1 MDQVPEVQQE
11 VKLCINC
18 KHLKDIKCHRPDGVS
33 LVTGLVK
40 FNDMFA
46 ESERSWN
53 HVGCGAKAKYFELKE
68 EV

>member
-1 MDQVPEVQQE
+1 
-11 VKLCINC
+11 
-18 KHLKDIKCHRPDGVS
+18 VS

-40 FNDMFA
+40 YNDMYA
-46 ESERSWN
+46 ENERSWN

>member
-11 VKLCINC
+11 VKLCKDC
-18 KHLKDIKCHRPDGVS
+18 KHLKDIRCHRPDGVS

-40 FNDMFA
+40 YNNMFA